1 MVSLPPSFLPSF
13 PNSAGDLRCLLCAE
27 HRDLIGEHDPT
38 GSPTW
43 HLPFQGLNVP
53 GRVPS
58 GESGREASAH
68 VPDKETR
75 VQKVQTTCP
84 KCQRVEP
91 GQGWSLSRGGSTV
104 AAWRSGPLGDGVLT
118 RLALSPGPSGYPRSL
133 GHVALAGRRG
143 GASGA
148 GQSPQ
153 TERRVASAP
162 QGAGGLGRP
171 EGASPGQQCLRL
183 GSPYLSPPQAQQ
195 RPVCMAFA
203 PKHKVWA
210 GNHPLQGLAPILSA
224 HLKLQKWTI
233 VQVVV
238 DAQRCL
244 CF

>member
-1 MVSLPPSFLPSF
+1 MLPARKHESRRSRRPAPSASMWSL
-13 PNSAGDLRCLLCAE
+13 DR
-27 HRDLIGEHDPT
+27 
-38 GSPTW
+38 
-43 HLPFQGLNVP
+43 
-53 GRVPS
+53 
-58 GESGREASAH
+58 
-68 VPDKETR
+68 
-75 VQKVQTTCP
+75 
-84 KCQRVEP
+84 
-91 GQGWSLSRGGSTV
+91 GWSLSRGGSTV

-171 EGASPGQQCLRL
+171 EVASPGQQCLRL

-224 HLKLQKWTI
+224 YLKLQKWTI

-238 DAQRCL
+238 DAQRCF